1 MNASAP
7 MPPVPTAMSLLNNI
21 YFNPILGALI
31 RHGVPDHLDKGP
43 VAASDLAQRVGI
55 DALALSRV
63 LRALAAFGAFQEV
76 SPGVFGNSA
85 VSEMFRNRPGG
96 LCNYALY
103 VSSEHYAKSTAAL
116 GHSAVTGQSATR
128 HVFGESFW
136 EHAKK
141 NPKEGETFNRALAE
155 LRGDE
160 HQQIADAY
168 QWNAVNGV
176 VDVGGGIGSLL
187 AAIMKNHPQIRGVL
201 VEQPELLADADR
213 ALSEHGVRN
222 RCELRA
228 ANFFESIPAAGSIWT
243 LCQVLHDWPD
253 AQCLEILR
261 RCREA
266 MLRTDRLLV
275 IEMLTIPC
283 EPNPQVGVIDMIML
297 MYFGEARQRT
307 EEEYRQLFSS
317 TDFAL
322 TRVIP
327 TAGAFSIVEASPI

>member
-1 MNASAP
+1 MNASAAIAP
-7 MPPVPTAMSLLNNI
+7 FPAAMSLLSNI
-21 YFNPILGALI
+21 YFNPIVGALI
-31 RHGVPDHLDKGP
+31 RHGVPDLLDGGP
-43 VAASDLAQRVGI
+43 LAASDLARRAGMDV
-55 DALALSRV
+55 LALVRV
-63 LRALAAFGAFQEV
+63 LRALTAFGAFQEV
-76 SPGVFGNSA
+76 SPGVFANNA

-103 VSSEHYAKSTAAL
+103 VSSEHYAKSVAAL

-136 EHAKK
+136 EYAKK
-141 NPKEGETFNRALAE
+141 HPGDGETFNRALAE

-160 HQQIADAY
+160 HRQIADAY
-168 QWNAVNGV
+168 EWNGVTSV

-187 AAIMKNHPQIRGVL
+187 AAIMKNHPGIHGML
-201 VEQPELLADADR
+201 VEQPELLIDADR
-213 ALSEHGVRN
+213 ALSERGIRD

-228 ANFFESIPAAGSIWT
+228 ANFFESVPATGGIWM

-253 AQCLEILR
+253 APCLEILR

-266 MLRTDRLLV
+266 MRRTDRLLV

-283 EPNPQVGVIDMIML
+283 EPNTQVGMIDMIML
-297 MYFGEARQRT
+297 MYFGEGRQRT
-307 EEEYRQLFSS
+307 VEEYGHLFRS
-317 TDFAL
+317 TGFAI
-322 TRVIP
+322 TRVLP